1 MSEQQ
6 SVVVPHG
13 VQASGAGPV
22 ADLIAA
28 DPPPRIK
35 SATSDLLD
43 QALAQPRVH
52 KTQVEEWI
60 DEPGTFTGGHWEVVT

>member
-6 SVVVPHG
+6 SDVPRG
-13 VQASGAGPV
+13 VPASGAGPV

-35 SATSDLLD
+35 SVTSDLLA
-43 QALAQPRVH
+43 QALAAPRVH
-52 KTQVEEWI
+52 RTRVEVWV
-60 DEPGTFTGGHWEVVT
+60 DEPGTFSGGHWEVVT

>member
-1 MSEQQ
+1 MSNNG
-6 SVVVPHG
+6 VP
-13 VQASGAGPV
+13 ATGAGPL

-35 SATSDLLD
+35 SVYVDLLD

-52 KTQVEEWI
+52 KTKVEVWV
-60 DEPGTFTGGHWEVVT
+60 DEPGGGGHWEVVG